1 MSGTQTPAART
12 AAVAAATDPFRTR
25 LTEDAGDF
33 TLALLALAKANAAN
47 PGSFNV
53 PSPQDAVALHA
64 LAHWRRDA
72 QHALRRVK
80 AVAAGAQGRSLA
92 EKWLKA
98 LLSGLDLQR
107 QALSLIDPTL
117 AADAGRRA
125 RKLIAEAHRF
135 EARLDRELT

>member
-1 MSGTQTPAART
+1 M
-12 AAVAAATDPFRTR
+12 
-25 LTEDAGDF
+25 
-33 TLALLALAKANAAN
+33 
-47 PGSFNV
+47 
-53 PSPQDAVALHA
+53 LHA
-64 LAHWRRDA
+64 LTHWRRDA

-125 RKLIAEAHRF
+125 RKRIAEAHRF
-135 EARLDRELT
+135 EARLDRELG